1 MVFRTNPIF
10 ILTGGLFVLVAMMF
24 IIVFGDNG
32 WLDLRTLNQER
43 DHLIEKKSTL
53 FQENVILYRQIDR
66 LKNDLHYIELT
77 ARRELGIVDENELII
92 KIKPPKEKHHVKR

>member
-1 MVFRTNPIF
+1 MVFRTNPII
-10 ILTGGLFVLVAMMF
+10 ILASGLFILVAMMF

-43 DHLIEKKSTL
+43 DHLVEKKSTL

-66 LKNDLHYIELT
+66 LKNDPHYIEQM
-77 ARRELGIVDENELII
+77 ARQELGIIGENEII
-92 KIKPPKEKHHVKR
+92 LKIKPSKEKHHVRR